1 MYMDSTPTEHIGQ
14 LLDTLHRFNTA
25 HRHAQQA
32 AEVFAEIDRQLKAVK
47 VHIRANATG
56 SNQAKR
62 DAEEAHALQTEWHDL
77 STRHQ
82 SAERIH
88 REATAEVERLLE
100 ELKTR
105 RSLLAYETA
114 TIEMD
119 RASTEATGAL
129 RLIRKS

>member
-1 MYMDSTPTEHIGQ
+1 MNCEHTGQ
-14 LLDTLHRFNTA
+14 LLDVLHRFHAA
-25 HRHAQQA
+25 HRCAQQS
-32 AEVFAEIDRQLKAVK
+32 AEVFNDLDRQMRAVK

-62 DAEEAHALQTEWHDL
+62 DAEEHEALQTTWHDL

-88 REATAEVERLLE
+88 REATAEVERIYE

-105 RSLLAYETA
+105 RALIAYETA
-114 TIEMD
+114 TIELEA
-119 RASTEATGAL
+119 ASAGTM
-129 RLIRKS
+129 RLIRTS